1 MKIDEIMQQGRDAL
15 TVKKVF
21 GEPFEKDGVAVIPA
35 AVVRG
40 GGGGGSGEDMN
51 GNQGGG
57 GGYGLSARP
66 VGAYQIKD
74 GKVTWI
80 PALDLTRI
88 ILVGQL
94 VAILFLLMVRSLFKR
109 VLKKR

>member
-1 MKIDEIMQQGRDAL
+1 MKIDEMIQQGREAL
-15 TVKKVF
+15 TVRKVF
-21 GEPFEKDGVAVIPA
+21 GEPYEKDGVAVIPA

-66 VGAYQIKD
+66 VGAYVVKGGD
-74 GKVTWI
+74 VTWV
-80 PALDLTRI
+80 PAIDQTRV
-88 ILVGQL
+88 ILLGQA
-94 VAILFLLMVRSLFKR
+94 AILIGLLMLRTVVRRLVKR
-109 VLKKR
+109 W